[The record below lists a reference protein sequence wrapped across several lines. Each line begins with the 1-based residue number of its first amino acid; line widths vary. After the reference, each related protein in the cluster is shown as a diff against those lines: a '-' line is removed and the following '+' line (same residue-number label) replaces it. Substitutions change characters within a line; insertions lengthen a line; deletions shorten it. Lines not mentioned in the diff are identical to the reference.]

1 MFIVNVTKN
10 SIAVEGKELITSG
23 SVKTNFVQ
31 FDFDEEWTG
40 LTKTV
45 IFQTKKV
52 SIPIILEEGVRY
64 QLPIPWEVMAYP
76 NETINVGVYGV
87 RKDDEETTDL
97 DEEIVLPTIWG
108 TIGKVTQGVLIPNP
122 PTTPPTA
129 DSYLQLLAYIDRLI
143 GSGGG
148 GGPSIPGIDG
158 VSPIITTEELP
169 DGAGVRV
176 IVTDVEGEKSFDIF
190 NGLNGRDGKDGEPG
204 TPGKDGVNG
213 KDGESGATFIPT
225 VSEEGVISW
234 ENNKGLPNPPSVNI
248 KGPPGENGTGG
259 SSGSGGTSE
268 ALDKYSTKETRI
280 GTWIN
285 GKPVYRLVISTATG
299 TNGKEN
305 VMHTF
310 SDTVQTLVNLYG
322 SIYQADIGDI
332 PINGPTT
339 IDGNFSMFY
348 LSIDKNKLMEQ
359 HPLSSRSNLL
369 VNIVVE
375 YTKKSDSGS
384 GIWWSPKMTNVNNPS
399 LYNATASRQD
409 VSSLYGYGYAWQAF
423 DGDDRTGWYDNR
435 SGANA
440 WLQFE
445 SVEPISIKG
454 VRARPTPDANDTCMP
469 LKIRVMSVDDSG
481 NETEIGVLNPPFDSN
496 TITIPHDWTTLEF
509 DSTIT
514 SKRFKFRCS
523 GSGYDL
529 SYNIIGEIQFLRT
542 DM

>member
-31 FDFDEEWTG
+31 FDFDDEWTG

-52 SIPIILEEGVRY
+52 SIPIILEEGVRH

-87 RKDDEETTDL
+87 RKDDEETTDV

-108 TIGKVTQGVLIPNP
+108 TIGKVTQGVLVPNP

-190 NGLNGRDGKDGEPG
+190 NGLNGQDGKDGEPG
-204 TPGKDGVNG
+204 IPGKDGIDG

-225 VSEEGVISW
+225 VSEEGIISW

-259 SSGSGGTSE
+259 SSGSGETSE

-285 GKPVYRLVISTATG
+285 GKPVYRLVIQTATG

-305 VMHTF
+305 VIHTF

-348 LSIDKNKLMEQ
+348 LSTDKNKLMEQ

-399 LYNATASRQD
+399 QYNATASRQD
-409 VSSLYGYGYAWQAF
+409 LSSMYAYGYAWQAF
-423 DGDDRTGWYDNR
+423 DGDEYTGWYDKA
-435 SGANA
+435 SGVNA

-445 SVEPISIKG
+445 SSDPISIKG
-454 VRARPTPDANDTCMP
+454 IRVRPTSDMNDTCMP
-469 LKIRVMSVDDSG
+469 LKIRIVNVDDSG
-481 NETEIGVLNPPFDSN
+481 NETEIGVLNPPFNSTSN
-496 TITIPHDWTTLEF
+496 TIPHNWTALEF
-509 DSTIT
+509 DSTT
-514 SKRFKFRCS
+514 VSKRFKFRCS
-523 GSGYDL
+523 GSGYGL
-529 SYNIIGEIQFLRT
+529 SYNVIGEIQFLRT
-542 DM
+542 DL

>member
-31 FDFDEEWTG
+31 FDFDDEWTG

-87 RKDDEETTDL
+87 RKDDEETTDV

-108 TIGKVTQGVLIPNP
+108 TIGKVTQGVLVPNP

-190 NGLNGRDGKDGEPG
+190 NGLNGQDGKDGEPG

-234 ENNKGLPNPPSVNI
+234 ENDKGLPNPPSVNI

-259 SSGSGGTSE
+259 MPE
-268 ALDKYSTKETRI
+268 ALDKYSTEETRI
-280 GTWIN
+280 GTWTN
-285 GKPVYRLVISTATG
+285 GKPIYRVVIQTTTG
-299 TNGKEN
+299 VNGREN
-305 VMHTF
+305 VLYTF
-310 SDTVQTLVNLYG
+310 SYTVETLVNLYG
-322 SIYQADIGDI
+322 SICQADAGDI

-339 IDGNFSMFY
+339 IDGDFSMFY
-348 LSIDKNKLMEQ
+348 LSIDKTKLMEQ
-359 HPLSSRSNLL
+359 HPLSSRSNLS

-375 YTKKSDSGS
+375 YTKKSNFGS
-384 GIWWSPKMTNVNNPS
+384 GVWWSPKMTGANNPS

-409 VSSLYGYGYAWQAF
+409 ISALYHYGYAWQAF
-423 DGDDRTGWYDNR
+423 DEDKQTGWYDR
-435 SGANA
+435 ASGANA

-445 SVEPISIKG
+445 SSDPISIKG
-454 VRARPTPDANDTCMP
+454 IRARPTSDMNDACMP
-469 LKIRVMSVDDSG
+469 LKIRVMSVDDAG
-481 NETEIGVLNPPFDSN
+481 NETEIGLLNPPFDSN
-496 TITIPHDWTTLEF
+496 SSSVPHDWVTLEF

-514 SKRFKFRCS
+514 SKRFKFRCG
-523 GSGYDL
+523 GSGYDS

-542 DM
+542 DT